1 MDCISSKNISV
12 FVPLLPKADRLLP
25 YLKEIDAGRRYSN
38 GGPLLERFE
47 AALAE
52 HFDVAAD
59 RVVAVANATA
69 GLTLSLLAAGPAA
82 GGLCIMPSW
91 THEATAV
98 AALRAGLTP
107 WFHDVDEET
116 WRLDPDTVAASIRRE
131 PRVAHVLVTAPFG
144 AAVDQAPWAALMR
157 DTGVAV
163 TVDAAAGFD
172 SLRGGDVDAVVSLHA
187 TKVFGIG
194 EGGVVVAADASAA
207 RRIRHSAQLG
217 LSDERRMLHVGMNAK
232 LSEYGAAVGL
242 AGMSE
247 WPSRRRRL
255 SVLRDDFAAALN
267 GNDGV
272 RLWSPVGVSST
283 LMARLS
289 RETVDGAQARLQG
302 LGIETRRWWGRGCHR
317 QPALAGCPRTA
328 TPVTET
334 LADSVIGL
342 PFHADISP
350 GDIARIVAGLAD
362 GATGDVQ
369 QRGR

>member
-1 MDCISSKNISV
+1 MGRLSSDNISV
-12 FVPLLPKADRLLP
+12 FVPLLPTADGLLP

-38 GGPLLERFE
+38 GGPLLDRFE

-52 HFDVAAD
+52 HFGVVVD

-69 GLTLSLLAAGPAA
+69 GLTLSLLAAAPAT
-82 GGLCIMPSW
+82 GGLCVMPSW

-157 DTGVAV
+157 KTGVAV

-194 EGGVVVAADASAA
+194 EGGVVIAADASTA

-217 LSDERRMLHVGMNAK
+217 LSDERRMLQVGMNAK

-242 AGMSE
+242 AGMGE
-247 WPSRRRRL
+247 WPARRRRL
-255 SVLRDDFAAALN
+255 SALRDDFAAALS
-267 GNDGV
+267 GNADI
-272 RLWSPVGVSST
+272 RLWSPAGVSST
-283 LMARLS
+283 LMAQLS
-289 RETVDGAQARLQG
+289 QESVDGAAARLQG

-328 TPVTET
+328 LPVTEA
-334 LADSVIGL
+334 LADSVLGL
-342 PFHADISP
+342 PFHTDISP
-350 GDIARIVAGLAD
+350 GDIARIAAGLAD
-362 GATGDVQ
+362 GATGDA
-369 QRGR
+369 QRSGQ